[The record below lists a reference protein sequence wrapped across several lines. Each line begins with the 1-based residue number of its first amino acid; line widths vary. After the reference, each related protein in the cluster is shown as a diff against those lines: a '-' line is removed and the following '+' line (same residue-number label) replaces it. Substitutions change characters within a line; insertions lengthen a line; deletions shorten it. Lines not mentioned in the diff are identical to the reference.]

1 MEVEFTI
8 PDAIE
13 RLQEV
18 YKRGEQ
24 YILELQKEPIAN
36 KEMISFIE
44 NGNDQII
51 SAIECLF
58 VVYHKSIGLW
68 QQV

>member
-1 MEVEFTI
+1 
-8 PDAIE
+8 
-13 RLQEV
+13 
-18 YKRGEQ
+18 
-24 YILELQKEPIAN
+24 
-36 KEMISFIE
+36 MISFIE

-68 QQV
+68 QQVQIMNSNFEIIYLIAN